1 MLTGEGSGEVAF
13 FGTTLGGTGFA
24 IFLTGVGLVLIFL
37 GDGAWV
43 TIFFFLIFFGL
54 GLGVWIGAGGMM
66 GAGWVIEIWIDF
78 AGMLSMSGVEK
89 TPIL

>member
-1 MLTGEGSGEVAF
+1 M
-13 FGTTLGGTGFA
+13 GTTLGGIGFA

-43 TIFFFLIFFGL
+43 TTFFFLIFFGL
-54 GLGVWIGAGGMM
+54 GLGGWIGAGGMM

-78 AGMLSMSGVEK
+78 AGMLSMSGIEK